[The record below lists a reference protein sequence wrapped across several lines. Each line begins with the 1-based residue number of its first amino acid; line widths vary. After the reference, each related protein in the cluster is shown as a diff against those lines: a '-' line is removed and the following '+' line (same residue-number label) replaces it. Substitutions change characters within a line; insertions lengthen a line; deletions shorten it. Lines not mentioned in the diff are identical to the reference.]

1 MELVASDINGSE
13 KHVEISDVKGNDE
26 NNGNSMAEPNKN
38 DEDDD
43 DYDEEEDDDY
53 DPTTIKEPVV
63 SSDSEGEQDTPSEV
77 TQVRTRRQRFEE
89 VHQKKSLLVSEV
101 SKDLNFDDIFT
112 DLKTNSLSGKGAQIV
127 DWDKDVEVEVVKP
140 QEKESQP
147 EQIDDKDKIWIKT
160 SYTFA
165 GRIIT
170 QSKQVDANSA
180 EAKAYLNS
188 TGLQML
194 DDQPHRS
201 FVPVLRTPKG
211 FEEPIELKIKL
222 KRPSLIDKFLQT
234 GNKKMKLSTL
244 EKSRLDWASFVDEN
258 KLNDDLK
265 IHNKGGYLEKQDF
278 LGRLQAKRDENYE
291 AVRDAE
297 KSRKWQEGNV

>member
-1 MELVASDINGSE
+1 MELIASDINGSGKFDE
-13 KHVEISDVKGNDE
+13 RSGSKGTNINKESHMEDTKK
-26 NNGNSMAEPNKN
+26 AE
-38 DEDDD
+38 D

-53 DPTTIKEPVV
+53 DPTSIKEPVL

-89 VHQKKSLLVSEV
+89 VHQKKSSLVSEV
-101 SKDLNFDDIFT
+101 NKDLNFDDIFR

-127 DWDKDVEVEVVKP
+127 DWDKEVEVEVAKTIENDV
-140 QEKESQP
+140 QV

-165 GRIIT
+165 GKIIT

-188 TGLQML
+188 TGLQMV

-291 AVRDAE
+291 AARDAD
-297 KSRKWQEGNV
+297 KARKLQEGNV